1 MLIDRDRSFLLL
13 VDVQDRL
20 LPAMAEPEI
29 LLRNAAILLKAAAR
43 LGVPVLASE
52 QYPRGLGHT
61 VPELASLLPAG
72 AVMEKVAFSCLG
84 EAGPTDRIASF
95 GRKQAVICGIEA
107 HVCVLQTAMDLA
119 AKAYEPFVVRDA
131 VSSRAALSVDTALA
145 RFQKT
150 GIEVVTTE
158 MVVFEWLARAGT
170 DEFKEVSRLIR

>member
-20 LPAMAEPEI
+20 LPAMAEPET

-52 QYPRGLGHT
+52 QYPSGLGHT

-119 AKAYEPFVVRDA
+119 AKGYEPFVVRDA